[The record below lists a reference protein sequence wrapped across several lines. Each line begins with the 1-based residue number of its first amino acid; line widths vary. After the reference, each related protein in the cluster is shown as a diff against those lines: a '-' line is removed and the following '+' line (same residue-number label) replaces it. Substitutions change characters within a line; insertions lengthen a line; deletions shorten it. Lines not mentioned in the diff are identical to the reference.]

1 MEHDTCLA
9 YDISLQ
15 FGESINVMDWFSTFA
30 SRVQSSAGA
39 LPPALT
45 SPGLDEEVGE
55 KKGGASTKRVSK
67 SNKRK
72 APPPSSRSAAD
83 KEQILDVAA
92 RFTQATSE
100 MQLMGYI
107 KPARRARQ
115 EAAQRLIFPNA
126 IE

>member
-45 SPGLDEEVGE
+45 NPGLDEKEAGE
-55 KKGGASTKRVSK
+55 KKGGAAARRVSK

-72 APPPSSRSAAD
+72 APPPSSVRH
-83 KEQILDVAA
+83 
-92 RFTQATSE
+92 ATIPSPP
-100 MQLMGYI
+100 LFSSL
-107 KPARRARQ
+107 
-115 EAAQRLIFPNA
+115 LIFGPYA
-126 IE
+126 SSSPIPFAVSLYKV